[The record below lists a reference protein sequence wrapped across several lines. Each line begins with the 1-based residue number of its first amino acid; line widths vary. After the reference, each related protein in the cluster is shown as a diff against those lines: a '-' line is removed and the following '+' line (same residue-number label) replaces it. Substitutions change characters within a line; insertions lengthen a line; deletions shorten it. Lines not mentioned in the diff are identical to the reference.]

1 MMKIGTSGFRGIIGD
16 EFTKEQVVKIIQC
29 VCNQIDKKS
38 LKKEVIVG
46 YDNRFMSEVYA
57 KWICEVFAG
66 NGVKT
71 IYTQTS
77 VPSPLVSLMTKKY
90 KNDFG
95 IMVTAS
101 HNPYYYNGIKV
112 FVAEGKEPDSELE
125 KILNTETE
133 NITLINALDYDL
145 AIKNGLVTTKD
156 YTSEFVTNIVNLL
169 KFKSNFKAKVLF
181 NVMNGSSL
189 NAIMELKKQLNL
201 TNLDVVNTNRDAL
214 FNLDGPIPNEDKL
227 QDFKKYALE
236 KGYDFAFATDGDG
249 DRIALFDEK
258 GNFYCGNELNALIYY
273 FTVKEKKQTGPVVK
287 NVTVS
292 KLVENVANLLGEKA
306 IETKIGFKNV
316 TEALVNNNALVG
328 AENSGSEI
336 KGHTFCKDGL
346 IVFALALEILEYYK
360 KPFSEIFAD
369 LKKQANYNMSYKET
383 SIKVASKEN
392 IINYL
397 NNNTPN
403 FNKKIVSTST
413 LDGYKYYFEDGA
425 WLSIRFSGTENLL
438 RIVAETNT
446 KEELERIIE
455 TTFDIIKAI

>member
-16 EFTKEQVVKIIQC
+16 EFTKEQVIKIIQC
-29 VCNQIDKKS
+29 VCNQIEKNN
-38 LKKEVIVG
+38 LKREVIVG

-66 NGVKT
+66 NNVKT
-71 IYTQTS
+71 IYTKTS

-101 HNPYYYNGIKV
+101 HNPYYYNGLKV
-112 FVAEGKEPDSELE
+112 FVAEGKEPDSKLE

-133 NITLINALDYDL
+133 KISKINALDYEIALD
-145 AIKNGLVTTKD
+145 KNLISTKD
-156 YTSEFVTNIVNLL
+156 YTSEFVSNIVSLL
-169 KFKSNFKAKVLF
+169 KFKSNFKSKILF

-189 NAIMELKKQLNL
+189 NAILELKKQLNL
-201 TNLDVVNTNRDAL
+201 ENLDIINTSRDAL

-227 QDFKKYALE
+227 QDFKKYAIE
-236 KGYDFAFATDGDG
+236 NKYDFAFATDGDG

-273 FTVKEKKQTGPVVK
+273 FTVKEKKQAGPVVK

-292 KLVENVANLLGEKA
+292 KLVEKVAILLGQKA
-306 IETKIGFKNV
+306 IETRIGFKNI

-369 LKKQANYNMSYKET
+369 LKKQADYNMSYKET

-397 NNNTPN
+397 NKNTPD
-403 FNKKIVSTST
+403 FRKTLISTST

-438 RIVAETNT
+438 RIVAETNS
-446 KEELERIIE
+446 KEELDNLINTAFE
-455 TTFDIIKAI
+455 IIKKI

>member
-1 MMKIGTSGFRGIIGD
+1 MMKIGTSGFRGIIGE
-16 EFTKEQVVKIIQC
+16 EFTKENVLKIIQC
-29 VCNQIDKKS
+29 VCNQIEKNN
-38 LKKEVIVG
+38 LKREVIVG

-66 NGVKT
+66 NNVKT
-71 IYTQTS
+71 IYTLTS

-90 KNDFG
+90 ENDFG

-101 HNPYYYNGIKV
+101 HNPYYYNGLKV
-112 FVAEGKEPDSELE
+112 YVKEGKEPDSELE
-125 KILNTETE
+125 NILNTQTE
-133 NITLINALDYDL
+133 NIKNVNVLDYDE
-145 AIKNGLVTTKD
+145 AVNKNLITTKD
-156 YTSEFVTNIVNLL
+156 YTSEFVTNITNLL
-169 KFKSNFKAKVLF
+169 KFKNNFKAKVLF

-189 NAIMELKKQLNL
+189 NAVKELKKQLNI
-201 TNLDVVNTNRDAL
+201 TNLDIVNTNRDAL

-227 QDFKKYALE
+227 QDFKKYAIDN
-236 KGYDFAFATDGDG
+236 GYDFAFATDGDG

-273 FTVKEKKQTGPVVK
+273 FTVKEKKQKGPIVK

-292 KLVENVANLLGEKA
+292 KLVENVASLLGEKA

-346 IVFALALEILEYYK
+346 VVFALVLEILEYYK
-360 KPFSEIFAD
+360 KPFSQIFAD
-369 LKKQANYNMSYKET
+369 LKKEANYNMSYRET
-383 SIKVASKEN
+383 SLKVTSKEK

-413 LDGYKYYFEDGA
+413 LDGYKYYFEDGS
-425 WLSIRFSGTENLL
+425 WLSIRFSGTESLL

-446 KEELERIIE
+446 SKELEEIIN
-455 TTFDIIKAI
+455 KAFEILKSI